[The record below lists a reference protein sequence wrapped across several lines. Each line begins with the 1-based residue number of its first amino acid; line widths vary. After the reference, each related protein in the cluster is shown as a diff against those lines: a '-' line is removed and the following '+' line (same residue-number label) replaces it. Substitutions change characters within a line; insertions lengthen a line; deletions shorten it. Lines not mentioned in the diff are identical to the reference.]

1 MSRTYHHATYLKA
14 CVSGLTGDAAS
25 AVRWLDATVKNGM
38 PIYPAFS
45 RDKCFD
51 KVRSAPQFVQFMTQ
65 LKPVWERYERQMR

>member
-1 MSRTYHHATYLKA
+1 MARCDGKERH
-14 CVSGLTGDAAS
+14 
-25 AVRWLDATVKNGM
+25 
-38 PIYPAFS
+38 AFS